1 MFKRFGLLV
10 IVAVM
15 LVVSCLSVSLAEEE
29 VTDGENFWES
39 HSEYYGEYN
48 EDEYPDYMNSVIM
61 DDPEYFLY
69 WDEDVDPVDVVLT
82 DDPIAN
88 ESYFVTHEWHD
99 REAKVVPVFGSNQLP
114 CALEDLCNYFSVKD
128 QILTL
133 PAEQTEQYSWIP
145 LFYVSSRCG
154 SFLMPNEEHDSIAA
168 LTSKNCV
175 LRIQDGI
182 VALMDTFI
190 YSGIN
195 DDFTEFVID
204 QLGSPKCVLVKESQV
219 QKEGFGYSNY
229 TLCYQ
234 YGDMWMLVE
243 IAEDYSKADDMPC
256 TQWMDEISFT
266 YMNPENFM
274 EWLGYDQIL
283 Y

>member
-15 LVVSCLSVSLAEEE
+15 LVVSCLSVSFAEEE
-29 VTDGENFWES
+29 VADTENFWES

-69 WDEDVDPVDVVLT
+69 WDEDVDPVDVILT
-82 DDPIAN
+82 DDPIVN
-88 ESYFVTHEWHD
+88 ESYFVTHEWHN
-99 REAKVVPVFGSNQLP
+99 REAKVVPTFGSNQLP
-114 CALEDLCNYFSVKD
+114 CALEDLCDYFGVKD

-154 SFLMPNEEHDSIAA
+154 SFLMPNEEHDAIAA

-274 EWLGYDQIL
+274 EWLDYDQIL